1 MKTTRFA
8 VCLVLAAQAAWQLRA
23 DGTVPVVAE
32 GRAAAV
38 YLPAV
43 TETEKFVAMD
53 DAKAREIQRA
63 RNTMAIRVFKS
74 FDHAGSY
81 DRVFLLADE

>member
-32 GRAAAV
+32 GRVAAV

-53 DAKAREIQRA
+53 DAEGA
-63 RNTMAIRVFKS
+63 RNPARALPQG
-74 FDHAGSY
+74 H
-81 DRVFLLADE
+81 RR